1 MSFVHNNEI
10 LARFI
15 LSKSWVRADKTVKPD
30 AFIPYPYPDLS
41 VTRHTNLS
49 ESEIWQLGTEVA
61 KKRNEKDIREIAL
74 LGRAD
79 LIANHCYSLDL
90 DISPAEPPRNHANIK
105 GWPSD
110 KAAQKMIALQLARN
124 AKYFAFS

>member
-79 LIANHCYSLDL
+79 L
-90 DISPAEPPRNHANIK
+90 EPVSK
-105 GWPSD
+105 
-110 KAAQKMIALQLARN
+110 LACT
-124 AKYFAFS
+124 